1 MPSLLASS
9 ARGKR
14 ARFLPLGVLLGT
26 LGSMVVAAP
35 SVAPRM
41 SAIAN
46 YTGSADAS
54 GAVAVGTTH
63 FAVVDDED
71 DFLRIYR
78 REGGGAPVAGVCLSD
93 WRELQLPGG
102 KKKELDLEGG
112 ARVGDTI
119 FWLGSHGNSKEG
131 KITPGRRQLFAT
143 IIRET
148 NGTFQITLDGQ
159 PYRRL
164 MEDLL
169 EAPQLREFNLGEAA
183 ASGRAPKDKG
193 GLNIEG
199 MCATVEG
206 HLLLGFRNPIPH
218 GRALLVPILN
228 PLDTI
233 RGKPARLGNAVQL
246 DLQGRGIRD
255 LVLVGKEYFL
265 IAGDYRSKGVP
276 SQLYRWAGGTESPRW
291 LMDLPHLNPEVLI
304 AYPDTGGTQLQVL
317 SDDGQKP
324 SLPPGQRKFR
334 SVVIQF

>member
-1 MPSLLASS
+1 MPLVILV
-9 ARGKR
+9 GM
-14 ARFLPLGVLLGT
+14 
-26 LGSMVVAAP
+26 LGSIVVAAEP
-35 SVAPRM
+35 AVLRM
-41 SAIAN
+41 SAITN

-78 REGGGAPVAGVCLSD
+78 REGGGAPVAEVCLSD

-112 ARVGDTI
+112 ARVGETI
-119 FWLGSHGNSKEG
+119 FWIGSHGNSKEG

-143 IIRET
+143 TIRET
-148 NGTFQITLDGQ
+148 SGTFQITLDGQ

-164 MEDLL
+164 MEDLR

-183 ASGRAPKDKG
+183 AAGRAPKDKG

-199 MCATVEG
+199 LCATADG

-228 PLDTI
+228 PLETI
-233 RGKPARLGNAVQL
+233 RGKRARLGNPVQL

-265 IAGDYRSKGVP
+265 IAGDYRSNGLP
-276 SQLYRWAGGTESPRW
+276 SQLYRWAGGPEPARW
-291 LMDLPHLNPEVLI
+291 LMDLPHLNPEVLV
-304 AYPDTGGTQLQVL
+304 AYSDTGGTQLQVL

-324 SLPPGQRKFR
+324 SLPSGQRKFR